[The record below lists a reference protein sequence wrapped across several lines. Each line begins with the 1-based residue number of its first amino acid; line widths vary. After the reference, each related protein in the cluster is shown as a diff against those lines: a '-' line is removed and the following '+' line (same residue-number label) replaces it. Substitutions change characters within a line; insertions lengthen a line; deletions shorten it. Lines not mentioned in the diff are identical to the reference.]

1 MSRLDEL
8 KQEIVDIVK
17 KEYRLQM
24 VNMFEG
30 NVSVCYEDKMLITPS
45 QVNKEIMTPEMIIE
59 TDLEGN
65 ILYQREGLYPSSEM
79 GMHLEVYRVRP
90 DVSAVVHNHSMY
102 ATAYAINNMPIV
114 SDALTEMNVA
124 FGQVPVV
131 PYGTPGTD
139 RIYRDFDKYLGNY
152 SAVLLANHGVLA
164 FGQGLEKA
172 FSVAE
177 AVEKVA
183 QTLYIARQLGEPSP
197 IPKEE
202 VKALREFGEQMRI
215 KEIENI
221 INLENKRS

>member
-1 MSRLDEL
+1 M
-8 KQEIVDIVK
+8 
-17 KEYRLQM
+17 
-24 VNMFEG
+24 
-30 NVSVCYEDKMLITPS
+30 
-45 QVNKEIMTPEMIIE
+45 
-59 TDLEGN
+59 
-65 ILYQREGLYPSSEM
+65 
-79 GMHLEVYRVRP
+79 
-90 DVSAVVHNHSMY
+90 
-102 ATAYAINNMPIV
+102 
-114 SDALTEMNVA
+114 
-124 FGQVPVV
+124 
-131 PYGTPGTD
+131 
-139 RIYRDFDKYLGNY
+139 GNY

-221 INLENKRS
+221 INLENKRT